1 VQWGRGQR
9 GERAASPVINDIFR
23 FPLCACWRSF
33 APIRLGNIR
42 TAAARSF
49 AASSISLAVW
59 HCKVFPDDWPR
70 LLARSLKE
78 SRNKGAETSTA
89 TFSAGGCQDL
99 VNGASHDIFSL

>member
-1 VQWGRGQR
+1 VGKRSAGGTSSQPCDKRHI
-9 GERAASPVINDIFR
+9 S
-23 FPLCACWRSF
+23 FPFMRMLRSF

-70 LLARSLKE
+70 LLARLLKE